1 VALTHANLLANIRA
15 SGAAIQVQS
24 EDVFVSWLPLYHDM
38 GLIGA
43 WLGSLY
49 YAIPLVVMSP
59 LSFLTHPQRWLW
71 ALHRHRA
78 TLSAGPNFAFELC
91 LRKIDERDIDGLD
104 LSSLR
109 LLFNGAEPV
118 SPDTI
123 RRFTARFARY
133 GLRPAAVAPVY
144 GLAESSVGLAFP
156 PPGRGPIIDRIQ
168 RDALM
173 RDARAV
179 PASADDPAALEFV
192 ACGQPL
198 AGHQIRIVDA
208 TGHELGE
215 REEGRLEFKGP
226 SCTSGYFRNAEETRR
241 LFQDGWLDSGDRAY
255 AVGGEIYLTGRVKDI
270 IIRAG
275 RNIYPHELEEAVG
288 NIPDIRK
295 GCVAVFGSTD
305 PASGTERLVVL
316 AETRATD
323 ANTLERLRA
332 DVSAVAADLI
342 GTPPEEVVLAPL
354 HSVLK
359 TSSGKIRRA
368 ASREL
373 YERGAIGVRPRALW
387 WQVARLAWSA
397 LLPEW
402 RRVWR
407 AAGATLYAAYTW
419 LLFCILAPAVWAT
432 TAVLPRPDWN
442 WTISR
447 AAARLGLWLC
457 GMPLRVHGRENLPPG
472 PCVLVANHASYL
484 DGIVL
489 VATLARHFSFVAKSE
504 LRAQLIPRLYLTR
517 LGRVRGALRPAA
529 RRGRCPAAGAGG
541 TGRPRARVFSGRHLR
556 AHAGPRPLPH
566 GRIRR
571 IRRGRRTGRS
581 VNDPRHALDPAPR
594 SLVSAAWVNQRH
606 HRPPDPAGSGGLD
619 RGPATARRGAREILR
634 HCGEPDLTAHGA
646 CLSAGQR
653 LRDSMLSQN
662 GFNRR

>member
-1 VALTHANLLANIRA
+1 
-15 SGAAIQVQS
+15 
-24 EDVFVSWLPLYHDM
+24 M

-49 YAIPLVVMSP
+49 FAMPLVAMSP
-59 LSFLTHPQRWLW
+59 LTFLTRPQRWLW
-71 ALHRHRA
+71 AIHQHRA

-91 LRKIDERDIDGLD
+91 LRKIDEHELAGLD

-109 LLFNGAEPV
+109 MLFNGAEPV
-118 SPDTI
+118 SPDTL
-123 RRFTARFARY
+123 RRFTARYARH

-156 PPGRGPIIDRIQ
+156 PPGRGPVIDRVR

-179 PASADDPAALEFV
+179 PAGADEAAALEF
-192 ACGQPL
+192 ATCGRPL
-198 AGHQIRIVDA
+198 SGHQIRIVDA
-208 TGHELGE
+208 TGHEVGE

-305 PASGTERLVVL
+305 PVSGTERLVVL

-373 YERGAIGVRPRALW
+373 YERGGIGTRPRALW
-387 WQVARLAWSA
+387 WQLTRLAWSA
-397 LLPEW
+397 LLPEL
-402 RRVWR
+402 RRALR
-407 AAGATLYAAYTW
+407 AAGATLYAAYAW
-419 LLFCILAPAVWAT
+419 MLLYIMAPLVWMT
-432 TAVLPRPDWN
+432 TAVLPNPDWN
-442 WTISR
+442 WSISHR
-447 AAARLGLWLC
+447 AARLGLWLC
-457 GMPLRVHGRENLPPG
+457 GLPLRVHGRENLPSG
-472 PCVLVANHASYL
+472 PCVLVANHASYM

-489 VATLARHFSFVAKSE
+489 AATLPRSFSFVAKQE
-504 LRAQLIPRLYLTR
+504 LRARLIPRVYLTR
-517 LGRVRGALRPAA
+517 LGAKFVERYDLQRGMEDARRLVQAAQAGHALAFFPEGTFERMPGLTPFHMGAFVAAAEAGVPILPVAIRGTRSILRPDHWF
-529 RRGRCPAAGAGG
+529 P
-541 TGRPRARVFSGRHLR
+541 
-556 AHAGPRPLPH
+556 
-566 GRIRR
+566 
-571 IRRGRRTGRS
+571 
-581 VNDPRHALDPAPR
+581 
-594 SLVSAAWVNQRH
+594 
-606 HRPPDPAGSGGLD
+606 
-619 RGPATARRGAREILR
+619 RRGAISVTIGRPIMPEAADWAAALQLRDAARAQILR
-634 HCGEPDLTAHGA
+634 HCGEPDLAAHTGPA
-646 CLSAGQR
+646 
-653 LRDSMLSQN
+653 
-662 GFNRR
+662 